1 MRFFRF
7 VLFFMGCFCTLIAG
21 ALLYLIHHPLID
33 LEHRSAAS
41 DSAPTIVLDC
51 TGAVWTR
58 FQRDFRDPVAI
69 AHMPQ
74 YLINA
79 FITAEDRTFF
89 HHQGVS
95 WRGIGRSLLTNI
107 VHGRIVQGASTITQQ
122 LVRLMLLDHRRT
134 FTRKILEQ
142 FLSIVIERQYT
153 KEQILEAYLNAI
165 YCGCGIYG
173 VQAASQRF
181 WGISIEKISCAQ
193 AATLAAIVRSP
204 GRYCP
209 LIDPEATRKL
219 RNNILKKMHTLK
231 IIDDVEYT
239 AACAE
244 PVLLHSEGNPVR
256 APHAREM
263 LRQELETLVGQ
274 ERLYAGGL
282 IVQTTLDPQIQDA
295 AEVTFKKHIT
305 QLRARR
311 TPKIDGGMV
320 TIDGNTGA
328 IRALVGGYDFGV
340 SQVNRARSLRQPG
353 STIKP
358 YIYAAYVE
366 QGHSLSETEIDEPI
380 TITQH
385 DHVWKPRNVTRE
397 FHGEMTLAHAL
408 VTSNN
413 IVSIKTLLKTGY
425 HPIITALKAAGIS
438 CQLNE
443 YPSLALGCVDA
454 SPLEVVGLFNVFAH
468 AGIYTKPYLI
478 SWIKESSGRKLW
490 RHTPEQKRIF
500 SWKTATH
507 VGSVLEE
514 SAAHIG
520 SFLGDTWT
528 SQRVMCKTG
537 TTNEA
542 RSCWLCAA
550 TPSLTTALY
559 LGNDDNSAM
568 KNAFTVRTAAPLW
581 NEFAKIIGHN
591 PELDFSYDPTCVA
604 RTLDDETV
612 ILDVPTTP

>member
-7 VLFFMGCFCTLIAG
+7 MLIIVGSLSIIIAG
-21 ALLYLIHHPLID
+21 ALIYLIHNPLID
-33 LEHRSAAS
+33 LERRSSALE
-41 DSAPTIVLDC
+41 SAPTIVLDC

-58 FQRDFRDPVAI
+58 FQRDFRDPVPLAR
-69 AHMPQ
+69 MPHH
-74 YLINA
+74 LIVA

-89 HHQGVS
+89 HHQGIS
-95 WRGIGRSLLTNI
+95 WRGIGRSLITNI

-122 LVRLMLLDHRRT
+122 LVRLMMLDHRRT

-142 FLSIVIERQYT
+142 FLSIVIEQQYT

-173 VQAASQRF
+173 VQAAAQRF
-181 WGISIEKISCAQ
+181 WGISVEDISCAQ
-193 AATLAAIVRSP
+193 AATLAAVVRSP

-209 LIDPEATRKL
+209 LIDPDATLTL
-219 RNNILKKMHTLK
+219 RNQILKKMHTLK
-231 IIDDVEYT
+231 IIDDAQYAT
-239 AACAE
+239 ARAQ
-244 PVLLHSEGNPVR
+244 PVMLHSEGNPLR

-263 LRQELETLVGQ
+263 LRQELEALVGQ

-282 IVQTTLDPQIQDA
+282 IVQTTLDPRIQDA
-295 AEVTFKKHIT
+295 AEATFKKHIT

-328 IRALVGGYDFGV
+328 IRALVGGYDFGI
-340 SQVNRARSLRQPG
+340 SQVNRAKSLRQPG

-366 QGHSLSETEIDEPI
+366 QGHSLSETEIDEPF
-380 TITQH
+380 TLTQH
-385 DHVWKPRNVTRE
+385 SHVWAPRNVTRE

-408 VTSNN
+408 ATSNN
-413 IVSIKTLLKTGY
+413 IVPIKTLLKTGY
-425 HPIITALKAAGIS
+425 TPVIGALRAAGITGP
-438 CQLNE
+438 LNE
-443 YPSLALGCVDA
+443 YPSLALGCIDA
-454 SPLEVVGLFNVFAH
+454 SPIEVAGVFNVFAH

-478 SWIKESSGRKLW
+478 SWIKESSGKKLW
-490 RHTPEQKRIF
+490 RHVTEQKRIF
-500 SWKTATH
+500 SWKAATH

-520 SFLGDTWT
+520 SFLGKAWT
-528 SQRVMCKTG
+528 NQRVMCKTG
-537 TTNEA
+537 TTNDA

-550 TPSLTTALY
+550 TPELTTALY
-559 LGNDDNSAM
+559 LGNDDNSIM

-581 NEFAKIIGHN
+581 NEFAKTIGHN
-591 PELDFSYDPTCVA
+591 PELDFPYDPTCVA

-612 ILDVPTTP
+612 ILDVPT